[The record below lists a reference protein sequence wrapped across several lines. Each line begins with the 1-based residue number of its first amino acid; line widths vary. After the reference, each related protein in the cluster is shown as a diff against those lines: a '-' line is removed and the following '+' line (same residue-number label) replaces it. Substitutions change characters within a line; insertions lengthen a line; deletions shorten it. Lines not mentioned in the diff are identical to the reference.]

1 MKKVKLVSGL
11 VLSAF
16 ILLLSAYGCDPE
28 DIKKNPT
35 IGGNTDFAENQV
47 GSTSKLNV
55 SGDDLE
61 AQLKVIDNQG
71 GVITV
76 EATFTIPAK
85 YKSTIENLGETFYG
99 SKTKFIDSQGKF
111 KSSFK
116 VKNSSE
122 GIAFYDPKDR
132 QVVAMK
138 YDTKVGEKWSFDKAN
153 GEKIDFKVTH
163 KSDTDDFQYSFFNI
177 KVVKVEQIFHEPGI
191 TKIVY
196 IGNHKFGLVGIEFYL
211 EDGTIIRTSRI

>member
-1 MKKVKLVSGL
+1 MKKVK
-11 VLSAF
+11 F
-16 ILLLSAYGCDPE
+16 ILALPVLGLFLSVNGCDQ
-28 DIKKNPT
+28 DGIKKNPT

-55 SGDDLE
+55 SGDDSE

-138 YDTKVGEKWSFDKAN
+138 YDSKVGDKWSFDKAN
-153 GEKIDFKVTH
+153 GEKIDFEVSY
-163 KSDTDDFQYSFFNI
+163 KSETDDFSYAFFDI

-211 EDGTIIRTSRI
+211 EDGTIIKTSRI